1 MRSPV
6 WQPDCVG
13 KGNRDRGE
21 QRTVSMDI
29 RQDIRLDRARQKRKR
44 PCQSSAFHTVG
55 CIVKGY
61 RLGEDFL
68 KRLDAPEGG
77 HLGQKTEFTEV
88 KSKTAFE
95 VPPFCLV
102 SQEQY
107 GLVMAIVAKLDNPY
121 LAFARSP
128 EEMLR
133 SAPLYAANPSL
144 EPRDLLHFD
153 FETLL
158 RLERAQEELVELLT
172 RYPNAGGTIS
182 KGRRE
187 VDGQGE
193 PPRLQNLQ
201 DRIEQLRAFVA
212 RAERTERQSG

>member
-1 MRSPV
+1 
-6 WQPDCVG
+6 
-13 KGNRDRGE
+13 
-21 QRTVSMDI
+21 MDI
-29 RQDIRLDRARQKRKR
+29 RQDIKLDRARQKRKR
-44 PCQSSAFHTVG
+44 PCQRTALHTVG

-61 RLGEDFL
+61 RLGDDFL
-68 KRLDAPEGG
+68 KRLDAPEDG
-77 HLGQKTEFTEV
+77 HLGQKAELTELKT
-88 KSKTAFE
+88 KTAFE
-95 VPPFCLV
+95 VPPFCLL

-107 GLVMAIVAKLDNPY
+107 GLVMVMVAKLDNPY

-133 SAPLYAANPSL
+133 SASLYAANPSL

-158 RLERAQEELVELLT
+158 RLERAREELVDLMT
-172 RYPNAGGTIS
+172 RYATAGDNTS
-182 KGRRE
+182 EGRSE

-193 PPRLQNLQ
+193 PPRLPNLE

-212 RAERTERQSG
+212 RAQRTERQSG

>member
-1 MRSPV
+1 
-6 WQPDCVG
+6 
-13 KGNRDRGE
+13 
-21 QRTVSMDI
+21 MDI
-29 RQDIRLDRARQKRKR
+29 RQDIKLDRARQKKKR
-44 PCQSSAFHTVG
+44 PCQRTAFHTVG

-68 KRLDAPEGG
+68 KRLDAPEDG
-77 HLGQKTEFTEV
+77 HLGQNTELTEAET
-88 KSKTAFE
+88 KTAFE
-95 VPPFCLV
+95 APPFCLV

-133 SAPLYAANPSL
+133 SASLYAANPSL

-158 RLERAQEELVELLT
+158 RRERARAELVDLVT
-172 RYPNAGGTIS
+172 RYRTAGGEIS
-182 KGRRE
+182 DGRRD
-187 VDGQGE
+187 VDGPGE
-193 PPRLQNLQ
+193 PPRRHDLE
-201 DRIEQLRAFVA
+201 DRIERLRAFLA
-212 RAERTERQSG
+212 RAERMERQSG